1 MGLVSHVRTQHRDDV
16 GRGEKFLKFR
26 EFKSS
31 IKLKKLAVFS
41 TIIPWTKRVTKRK
54 QDTPNN
60 YIKLSDPPCNKF
72 AQQNPKKWIGIAVRQ
87 CQKVTL
93 ESREPATI
101 FRSSRNHFGTI

>member
-1 MGLVSHVRTQHRDDV
+1 MELVSLVQIRHRDDV

-31 IKLKKLAVFS
+31 ITLKKLAVFS

-54 QDTPNN
+54 QDTPTN
-60 YIKLSDPPCNKF
+60 YIKLSDPPCNKCVK
-72 AQQNPKKWIGIAVRQ
+72 QNPEKRFGFAVRQ

-93 ESREPATI
+93 ESRKPATI